1 MEGRSYLCTT
11 AADSTAGKVCD
22 KTKDQTDMM
31 KLMTDMQKR
40 LSDLQKD
47 VNQLKNEKFRPR
59 KFDNIPR
66 FNYGRGQ
73 VYGQNYGRGQG
84 YGHNFGRGDGH
95 RQNVGRGQE
104 TRKNKYRVNPQKE
117 NSQTDKKS
125 GNVGRG
131 RGRAR
136 PLRSEVTTHQSSI
149 QGSIGVSSA
158 AQEAGMCV
166 EADIHQVKCK
176 MLVDTGATVSIVS
189 NDIYQKIPDVAR
201 PALTSTNQEVLTV
214 SGDKLKILCRGNFLM
229 RLDDTKDIVVQ
240 ALVAQITV
248 DGIICLDCLRS
259 NVGLID
265 LQNSMLEVD
274 GRRVSLKYAGKLG
287 CFRVVAHD
295 KVVMPAQSEMIIRGA
310 VDDSANKLTY
320 ETDML
325 VEANETFLKKDKAL
339 VGRSLVQASK
349 NVFARVMNP
358 SAETQIIY
366 PGTIVAHVSPVQEV
380 VNPNSKIDEE
390 GELRTDLINLL
401 ERTQEHLIP
410 KQSSEVKRL
419 LKEYEGLF
427 AASDSDY
434 GRTSVVKHN
443 IATGYAH
450 PIKQPPR
457 RLPDVLAKE
466 VSSSPWSSTVLLVRK
481 KDGTTRF
488 CVYYRRLNAVI
499 INDAYPLPRIDDSFD
514 HLSGSCCFSTLDL
527 CLGYWQVECEGSD
540 RHKTAFATRS
550 GLYEFRVMPFGLKGA
565 PATFERLMETV
576 LAGLQWNICLI
587 YLDDI
592 IVLGRSFEDMVTNRK
607 QVYDRLLAAGL

>member
-1 MEGRSYLCTT
+1 M
-11 AADSTAGKVCD
+11 
-22 KTKDQTDMM
+22 
-31 KLMTDMQKR
+31 
-40 LSDLQKD
+40 
-47 VNQLKNEKFRPR
+47 
-59 KFDNIPR
+59 
-66 FNYGRGQ
+66 
-73 VYGQNYGRGQG
+73 
-84 YGHNFGRGDGH
+84 
-95 RQNVGRGQE
+95 
-104 TRKNKYRVNPQKE
+104 NPPKE

-125 GNVGRG
+125 ENVGRD

-136 PLRSEVTTHQSSI
+136 PLRSEVKTNQSSI
-149 QGSIGVSSA
+149 HGSIGVSSA
-158 AQEAGMCV
+158 AQEAGMYV

-176 MLVDTGATVSIVS
+176 LLVDTGATVSIVS

-201 PALTSTNQEVLTV
+201 PTLTSTNQEVLTA
-214 SGDKLKILCRGNFLM
+214 SGDKLNILGRGNFLM
-229 RLDDTKDIVVQ
+229 RLNDTKDMVVH

-248 DGIICLDCLRS
+248 DGIIGLDCLRS
-259 NVGLID
+259 NAGLID

-287 CFRVVAHD
+287 GFRVVAHD

-349 NVFARVMNP
+349 NVFVRVMNP
-358 SAETQIIY
+358 SADTQIIY
-366 PGTIVAHVSPVQEV
+366 PGTIVAQVSPVQEV

-401 ERTQEHLIP
+401 ERSQEHLTP
-410 KQSSEVKRL
+410 KQSSEDKRL

-443 IATGYAH
+443 IATRSA
-450 PIKQPPR
+450 QPPR

-466 VSSSPWSSTVLLVRK
+466 VDKQVKGMLNNEVITPSSSPWSSPVVLVRK

-488 CVYYRRLNAVI
+488 CVDYRRLNAVT
-499 INDAYPLPRIDDSFD
+499 INDAYPLPRIDDS
-514 HLSGSCCFSTLDL
+514 LII
-527 CLGYWQVECEGSD
+527 Y
-540 RHKTAFATRS
+540 
-550 GLYEFRVMPFGLKGA
+550 RV
-565 PATFERLMETV
+565 
-576 LAGLQWNICLI
+576 
-587 YLDDI
+587 
-592 IVLGRSFEDMVTNRK
+592 
-607 QVYDRLLAAGL
+607 AAGFRHLTYVRGTGRWNVRVLIDTKRFCDKVWTL

>member
-1 MEGRSYLCTT
+1 M
-11 AADSTAGKVCD
+11 
-22 KTKDQTDMM
+22 
-31 KLMTDMQKR
+31 
-40 LSDLQKD
+40 
-47 VNQLKNEKFRPR
+47 
-59 KFDNIPR
+59 
-66 FNYGRGQ
+66 
-73 VYGQNYGRGQG
+73 
-84 YGHNFGRGDGH
+84 
-95 RQNVGRGQE
+95 
-104 TRKNKYRVNPQKE
+104 NPQKE
-117 NSQTDKKS
+117 NSQTDKES
-125 GNVGRG
+125 ENVGRG

-136 PLRSEVTTHQSSI
+136 PLRSEVKTNQSSI

-158 AQEAGMCV
+158 AQEAGMYV
-166 EADIHQVKCK
+166 VADIHQVKCK
-176 MLVDTGATVSIVS
+176 LLVDTGATVSIVS

-201 PALTSTNQEVLTV
+201 PTLISTNQEVLTA
-214 SGDKLKILCRGNFLM
+214 SGDKLKILGRGNFLM
-229 RLDDTKDIVVQ
+229 RLDDTKDMVVQ

-248 DGIICLDCLRS
+248 DGIIGLDCLRS
-259 NVGLID
+259 NAGLID
-265 LQNSMLEVD
+265 LQHSMLEVD

-349 NVFARVMNP
+349 NIFVRVMNP
-358 SAETQIIY
+358 SADTQIIY
-366 PGTIVAHVSPVQEV
+366 PGTIVAQVSPVQEV

-401 ERTQEHLIP
+401 ERFQEHLTP

-434 GRTSVVKHN
+434 GRTNVVKHK
-443 IATGYAH
+443 IATGSAH

-466 VSSSPWSSTVLLVRK
+466 VDKQVNEMLNNEVITPSSSPWSSPVVLVRK

-488 CVYYRRLNAVI
+488 CVDYRRLNAVT

-514 HLSGSCCFSTLDL
+514 HLSGSCWFSTLDL
-527 CLGYWQVECEGSD
+527 CSGYWQVECEGSD

-576 LAGLQWNICLI
+576 LAGLQWDICLI
-587 YLDDI
+587 YLDDV
-592 IVLGRSFEDMVTNRK
+592 IVLGRSFEDMVTNLK
-607 QVYDRLLAAGL
+607 KVYDRLLAAGLKLKAKKCHLFVRK